1 LKARLTAAQ
10 SKFGR
15 PGLGFEQAFSFEIA
29 DALSRF
35 RFGTQLGYSPLRIVL

>member
-15 PGLGFEQAFSFEIA
+15 PGLGFELTFSFEIA
-29 DALSRF
+29 DAFSRF
-35 RFGTQLGYSPLRIVL
+35 CFGTQLGHSPLRILL